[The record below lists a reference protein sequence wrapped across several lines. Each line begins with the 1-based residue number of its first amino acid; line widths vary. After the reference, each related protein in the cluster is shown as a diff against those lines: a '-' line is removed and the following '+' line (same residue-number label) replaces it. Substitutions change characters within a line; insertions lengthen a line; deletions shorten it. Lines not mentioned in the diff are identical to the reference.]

1 MSYNTYTRSDLLDG
15 LRDHFG
21 LESNTDN
28 DNLLIRALDEA
39 QEQIIRKRRSWHF
52 LERPLVVDVGAS
64 KSGTAT
70 FTQGAPTAAFAAGTA
85 PAAYDQLIDEDTGN
99 ITQGYRVK
107 SYSVP
112 TITLDSNYVPASG
125 LKSYTAVQG
134 YFPLPENF
142 MSMEGPLWDVEDIR
156 SRLQYRPPNVFE
168 NIIRNKT
175 ITVGRPLFYTV
186 ISDPADEVD
195 PQSVDRRQYLVVYP
209 YIMSRTT
216 LRGYYQVHP
225 QSLGNNTDI
234 PILPREFRSVLVDVA
249 RWLVAIRLRLEGGI
263 IQSYLQLVQTSL
275 SDMLKE
281 HEFSD
286 DVDDHVGQAG
296 FGFDFPIEGQSSLG
310 DNFQD
315 FI

>member
-1 MSYNTYTRSDLLDG
+1 MTYNDYTRDALLDG

-21 LESNTDN
+21 LEVSTDN

-52 LERPLVVDVGAS
+52 LERPLVVDIGPS
-64 KSGTAT
+64 KTGTAT
-70 FTQGAPTAAFAAGTA
+70 FTQGSKTAAFVAGTV
-85 PAAYDQLIDEDTGN
+85 PAAYDQLVDEDTSN
-99 ITQGYRVK
+99 ITQGFRVV
-107 SYSVP
+107 SYGAP
-112 TITLDSNYVPASG
+112 TITLDSNYVQATG
-125 LKSYTAVQG
+125 LKTYTSVQG

-142 MSMEGPLWDVEDIR
+142 MSMDGPLWDVEDIR
-156 SRLQYRPPNVFE
+156 SRIHYRPPNVFE

-175 ITVGRPLFYTV
+175 VTVGRPIFYTV
-186 ISDPADEVD
+186 ISDPAIEAD
-195 PQSVDRRQYLVVYP
+195 PQLVSRRQYLVVYP
-209 YIMSRTT
+209 YVMSRTT
-216 LRGYYQVHP
+216 LRGLYQVHP
-225 QSLGNNTDI
+225 QKLDNANAI
-234 PILPREFRSVLVDVA
+234 PILPREFRPVLIDVA

-263 IQSYLQLVQTSL
+263 IQSYLQLVTTSIT
-275 SDMLKE
+275 DMLKE

-286 DVDDHVGQAG
+286 DVDDHVGQSG